1 MERAAAMLNK
11 PTVIKPNIREWPL
24 YAFAKNVFL
33 GNIPTAVALFLI
45 PVSYA
50 LGYLQYWYV
59 EQRFQFVWRGNNS
72 RYLRYLIAASLAVL
86 FPVLFYLSGATISA
100 SKIDFAFR
108 NRGLDF
114 VCSSLLS
121 LNLAVR

>member
-1 MERAAAMLNK
+1 MLNK

-114 VCSSLLS
+114 VRSCLLS